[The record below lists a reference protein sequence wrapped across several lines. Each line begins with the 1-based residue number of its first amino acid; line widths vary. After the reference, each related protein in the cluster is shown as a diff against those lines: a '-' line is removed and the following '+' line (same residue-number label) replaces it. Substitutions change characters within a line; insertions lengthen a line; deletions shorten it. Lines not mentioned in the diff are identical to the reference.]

1 MAGYER
7 LRLRLGLKGVEF
19 PSFAA
24 RVSGCSQAHWLT
36 DQVDDPIADMVAPTT
51 PPPSDGK

>member
-1 MAGYER
+1 MTYIQGLPSTLNSGRGVRYRRVTMAGYEP

-24 RVSGCSQAHWLT
+24 RVSGCSQAH
-36 DQVDDPIADMVAPTT
+36 
-51 PPPSDGK
+51 